1 MLKNKNSSKNHPEI
15 DFNEEYKKYSIEQLG
30 GIEDNLEN
38 IIENI
43 KKFKKEINFFFNNF
57 NECCTEF
64 IKEIQTYIKWLKES
78 VSNYNDK
85 KNENI
90 EIHNGF
96 IKNFSENF
104 KKCNGLFEKMDNEN
118 YMDKIYNLNNEIKKS
133 INGIVDLQFYPH
145 KCENINNSIISL
157 SLSTYESD
165 EPFHN
170 NISDINE
177 KSLYKKVDN
186 FADDYLNED
195 SKGNYLNENNNNIR
209 EINKIK
215 LNNAQYIEENIEEKK
230 NILKC
235 SYCLI
240 NNAIYKCFDHCDKI
254 FCEGCHR
261 TISDFEQNSDHKFKK
276 LEENKLDKETAKAL
290 FLQNFI
296 EFIKFYILKCNYLLN
311 LEDQNYNF
319 PIIENINDNDLES
332 QINYLNKI
340 IGISKNMEN
349 DEENEKKINGN
360 LVTSLEH
367 IFIKKQLH
375 ISKESIDNEDDFF
388 SDENCTKA
396 EIEFDKIKDNLVYLI
411 TVVAKEKMNI
421 ENDFSDVIISRIAES
436 LSINKN
442 NIFILLNDKIDNFV
456 KSQRF
461 GDLPLN
467 QIQFEN
473 PIFNNFKDVKLL
485 IEQFLCNEC
494 RISKDYFDY
503 KGNCLNPNLS
513 YNIKRGTEIYDPPY
527 GWKAI
532 GLKIEGKYD
541 NNDWLENKTSLSEW
555 AIAYHGISQRISE
568 EANKKIIKYIITKN
582 GIKNAISKMKSNSN
596 DKRNWGKVG
605 DGIYLSPKIKT
616 AENYTG
622 IISFNNKK
630 YKVLFMA
637 KVLIKG
643 IREPEYSN
651 FWVLNEKDI
660 RIYRILFKEIN

>member
-104 KKCNGLFEKMDNEN
+104 KKCNGLFEKMDKEN

-186 FADDYLNED
+186 FADDYLNEE

-532 GLKIEGKYD
+532 GLNIEGKYD

>member
-64 IKEIQTYIKWLKES
+64 IKKIKTYIEWLKES

-104 KKCNGLFEKMDNEN
+104 KKCNGLFEKMDKEN

-195 SKGNYLNENNNNIR
+195 SKGNYLNENNNNII

-532 GLKIEGKYD
+532 GLNIEGKYD